1 MRKLKY
7 VKLFENFQLHEGTF
21 NLFGSKN
28 AQEEETKDFQRDLRE
43 LKKDPNVL
51 FLKQVTGTKYTYVVE
66 IKSSKQRGE
75 LGRID
80 TKSTYN
86 PGRGDEDLDQEL
98 DDVNKYDLPI
108 DDLKWHFEVRPI
120 TTIDGE
126 RIGLPYGTT
135 KITKQVG
142 SDMPTHEITIDL
154 TGVFPGAKSSKR
166 KIIYYRGS
174 TGYSSDEEY
183 KVDEDDMTKILNWCQ
198 KNDQSGLLK
207 RLTDGDVKNLHMDI
221 DFDDLDVG
229 NFMESR
235 RYKRYSR
242 R

>member
-7 VKLFENFQLHEGTF
+7 VKLFENFKMNEGVF
-21 NLFGSKN
+21 DLFSSKN
-28 AQEEETKDFQRDLRE
+28 SQEEETKDFQRDLQE

-51 FLKQVTGTKYTYVVE
+51 FLKQAIGDKYTYVVE
-66 IKSSKQRGE
+66 IKSVKQRGE

-80 TKSTYN
+80 KKSTYN

-154 TGVFPGAKSSKR
+154 TVMFPGVKSDGKR
-166 KIIYYRGS
+166 KEIYYSS
-174 TGYSSDEEY
+174 TWGDEEY
-183 KVDEDDMTKILNWCQ
+183 KVDDDDMDKILNWCQ

-207 RLTDGDVKNLHMDI
+207 RLTDGDVKKLHMDI
-221 DFDDLDVG
+221 DFDDLNVG
-229 NFMESR
+229 NFTESR
-235 RYKRYSR
+235 RYKKYSIR
-242 R
+242 